1 MAREALAKKLA
12 EEGMTAH
19 EGATYQAYKRESE
32 YSIGVTFFFK
42 KMERSSNVY

>member
-32 YSIGVTFFFK
+32 YYIDDAFSLF
-42 KMERSSNVY
+42 S